1 MTDQPYPGP
10 GPVQPPGGPAPVPAY
25 GSAYVPGYAPAPRR
39 DMTFPHP
46 EPTPY
51 HRMLRTWTYA
61 PWKPVVGILIVV
73 VGFFVVTAMVYIVI
87 AGIFAAFESGSW
99 IDNFMASADLSHV
112 GPEVL
117 LGLNLGLAS
126 MILVTWFVMRVV
138 HNLRPRWLTSVV
150 PRMRWRFFA
159 ICLGLAAVALAAQ
172 VLVGSVLPGD
182 SSGVGGKLNDF
193 TTSTAIAAVVVLLT
207 TPLQAAG
214 EEYLFRGYLLQAV
227 GSLFGSKWVA
237 IGTTGLLFALAHGAQ
252 NFPLFF
258 DRLAFGLIAAWLVTR
273 TGGLEAGIALHVLN
287 NFLAFGLAL
296 SYGNLSETLNVS
308 EASWWN
314 IVLTVTQ
321 SVVYAAL
328 VLYVARRMGLQTRT
342 RPPATEPGP
351 ASSGPVDGSLATA

>member
-73 VGFFVVTAMVYIVI
+73 VGFFVATAMVYIVI

-126 MILVTWFVMRVV
+126 MILVTWFVMRVL
-138 HNLRPRWLTSVV
+138 HGLRPRWLTSVV
-150 PRMRWRFFA
+150 PRMVSCEPTGIVSRRPE
-159 ICLGLAAVALAAQ
+159 GRSAAA
-172 VLVGSVLPGD
+172 
-182 SSGVGGKLNDF
+182 
-193 TTSTAIAAVVVLLT
+193 T
-207 TPLQAAG
+207 
-214 EEYLFRGYLLQAV
+214 
-227 GSLFGSKWVA
+227 
-237 IGTTGLLFALAHGAQ
+237 H
-252 NFPLFF
+252 
-258 DRLAFGLIAAWLVTR
+258 TR
-273 TGGLEAGIALHVLN
+273 
-287 NFLAFGLAL
+287 
-296 SYGNLSETLNVS
+296 
-308 EASWWN
+308 
-314 IVLTVTQ
+314 
-321 SVVYAAL
+321 
-328 VLYVARRMGLQTRT
+328 
-342 RPPATEPGP
+342 
-351 ASSGPVDGSLATA
+351 